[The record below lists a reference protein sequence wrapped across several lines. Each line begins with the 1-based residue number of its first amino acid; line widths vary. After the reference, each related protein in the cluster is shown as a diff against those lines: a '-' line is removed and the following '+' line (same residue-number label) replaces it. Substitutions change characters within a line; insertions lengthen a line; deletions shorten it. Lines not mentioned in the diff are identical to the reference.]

1 MNKCFF
7 RTLLFVL
14 LGVVVNLR
22 AQQKNDFKIIQERIA
37 KMVSAEDFGK
47 IKPAKLDAL
56 LKSMKPNGSW
66 DDIDYK
72 NEDMVNWTPQDHLR
86 NVEVLAVA
94 YTLPESQYY
103 NNPALLKAITSG
115 LEYWNEVQPKSK
127 NWWHNDINSPK
138 LLGRILLVMDGAK
151 KGIPQ
156 DLKNKIVALME
167 KAPSPTTRTGANK
180 LDIAMHNIYRA
191 AATQDA
197 QLMKFAADEAFQ
209 PVRLTD
215 EEGIQYDYS
224 YQQHGPQ
231 LHISSYGQVFL
242 SGTYMVASWLVNTP
256 FALSPEKSEI
266 LNKYFFGT
274 YVPSVRGRY
283 IDFNTEGRRISRP
296 NALDKEKLDRASFDE
311 SFLGYV
317 ELVAGEK
324 YQKQLADFRK
334 RISEKEPASYGI
346 TPQNVNF
353 WKADYVLHIRPEY
366 SFNVRTNSTRTK
378 RTERGNNENL
388 LAGTLSDGST
398 DIQVEGD
405 EYFNIFPAWEWDK
418 VPGVTSRDYAEDLEI
433 PKKKEWGIDGTTD
446 FVGGVSDG
454 LYGAAV
460 YTQNYDDVL
469 AKKGYFF
476 FDKAIVC
483 LGADINSEAPENIT
497 TTLNQTWSK
506 GDVYISAGNRVR
518 KFEPGFAKIKANGIW
533 HRNVLYL
540 LEPNTELNIS
550 NKLQKGEWGAI
561 NRSKEKEKP
570 VSGKVFK
577 IWLDHGKSPK
587 NANYDYIVV
596 PGVDENALADD
607 GKIRKEINILANNGK
622 MQAVEN
628 KALKVL
634 QVIFYE
640 PGELKAKDWS
650 VKVDQPCV
658 VMINAKDKK
667 ISVADPSHQLKN
679 VKVDFAAGKSCK
691 PQSVTVDLPQG
702 HYLGKTVTQDF
713 K

>member
-1 MNKCFF
+1 MNKYLLK
-7 RTLLFVL
+7 TLLLVF
-14 LGVVVNLR
+14 LGLFVNLQ
-22 AQQKNDFKIIQERIA
+22 AQQNNDFKIIQERIA

-47 IKPAKLDAL
+47 IKPTKVDAM

-72 NEDMVNWTPQDHLR
+72 NEDMVNWMPQDHLR

-103 NNPALLKAITSG
+103 NNPTLLKAITSG

-127 NWWHNDINSPK
+127 NWWHNDINAPK

-197 QLMKFAADEAFQ
+197 KLMKFAADEAFQ

-274 YVPSVRGRY
+274 YVAAVRGRY

-296 NALDKEKLDRASFDE
+296 NSLDKEKLERASFDE
-311 SFLGYV
+311 SFLDYV

-334 RISEKEPASYGI
+334 RISEKEPPSYGI
-346 TPQNVNF
+346 KPKNVNF
-353 WKADYVLHIRPEY
+353 WKGDYVLHIRPEY

-388 LAGTLSDGST
+388 LAATLSDGST

-476 FDKAIVC
+476 FDKSIVC
-483 LGADINSEAPENIT
+483 LGADINSEAPEKIT

-506 GDVYISAGNRVR
+506 GDVYVSVRNRMR
-518 KFEPGFAKIKANGIW
+518 KFEQGSAKIKTNGIW

-596 PGVDENALADD
+596 PGVNQKALTAN
-607 GKIRKEINILANNGK
+607 KVRKQINILANNGK
-622 MQAVEN
+622 IQAVEN

-640 PGELKAKDWS
+640 PGELKAKGWK
-650 VKVDQPCV
+650 VKVNQPCV

-667 ISVADPSHQLKN
+667 ISVADPSHKLKN
-679 VKVDFAAGKSCK
+679 IKIDFAASKSCK
-691 PQSVTVDLPQG
+691 TKSINVELPQD

>member
-1 MNKCFF
+1 MNKYLLN
-7 RTLLFVL
+7 TLLL
-14 LGVVVNLR
+14 LFLGLLAPIQ
-22 AQQKNDFKIIQERIA
+22 AQQKNDFKIIRERIA
-37 KMVSAEDFGK
+37 KMVSAENFGK
-47 IKPAKLDAL
+47 IKPDKVETL
-56 LKSMKPNGSW
+56 LQSIKPDGSW
-66 DDIDYK
+66 DAIDYK
-72 NEDMVNWTPQDHLR
+72 NEDIVNWKPQDHLR
-86 NVEVLAVA
+86 NIEILAVA
-94 YTLPESQYY
+94 YTLPESKNYE
-103 NNPALLKAITSG
+103 NPALLKAINSG

-127 NWWHNDINSPK
+127 NWWHNAINAPK
-138 LLGRILLVMDGAK
+138 FLGRILLTMAGAK

-156 DLKNKIVALME
+156 ELKNKIITLME
-167 KAPSPTTRTGANK
+167 ETPSPTTRTGANK

-191 AATQDA
+191 AITEDA
-197 QLMKFAADEAFQ
+197 KLMKFAADEAFQ

-256 FALSPEKSEI
+256 FALSPEKNEI

-283 IDFNTEGRRISRP
+283 IDFNTEGRRVSRP
-296 NALDKEKLDRASFDE
+296 NALDKEKLDKASFEE

-324 YQKQLADFRK
+324 YQQQLADFRK
-334 RISEKEPASYGI
+334 RISEKEPASYGV
-346 TPQNVNF
+346 TPKNVNY

-388 LAGTLSDGST
+388 LAATLSDGST

-418 VPGVTSRDYAEDLEI
+418 VPGVTSRDYDQDLEI

-460 YTQNYDDVL
+460 YTQNYDEVL
-469 AKKGYFF
+469 AKKTYFF

-483 LGADINSEAPENIT
+483 LGADIYSEAPENIT

-506 GDVYISAGNRVR
+506 GDVYVSNNNRVR
-518 KFEPGFAKIKANGIW
+518 KFELGEATIKASGIW

-540 LEPNTELNIS
+540 FDSETELNIS
-550 NKLQKGEWGAI
+550 NKLQKGEWSAI
-561 NRSKEKEKP
+561 NQAKKKEKP
-570 VSGKVFK
+570 ISGKVFK
-577 IWLDHGKSPK
+577 IWFDHGKSPK
-587 NANYDYIVV
+587 NANYNYIVV
-596 PGVDENALADD
+596 PGVDQDALNNNDY
-607 GKIRKEINILANNGK
+607 RTQINILANNGK
-622 MQAVEN
+622 VQAVEN
-628 KALKVL
+628 KAVKIL
-634 QVIFYE
+634 QVVFHE
-640 PGELKAKDWS
+640 PAELKINEWK
-650 VKVDQPCV
+650 VKVDKPCV

-667 ISVADPSHQLKN
+667 ISVADPSHKLKN
-679 VKVDFAAGKSCK
+679 VKIDFAISKSCK
-691 PQSVTVDLPQG
+691 AQSITVELPQE

>member
-47 IKPAKLDAL
+47 IKPVKVDAL
-56 LKSMKPNGSW
+56 LKNMKTNGSW
-66 DDIDYK
+66 GDIDYK

-138 LLGRILLVMDGAK
+138 LLGGILLVMDGAK

-242 SGTYMVASWLVNTP
+242 SGTYMVASWLVGTP
-256 FALSPEKSEI
+256 FALSPEKSDI
-266 LNKYFFGT
+266 LNKYFFDT
-274 YVPSVRGRY
+274 YVAAVRGRY
-283 IDFNTEGRRISRP
+283 IDFNTEGRRVSRP
-296 NALDKEKLDRASFDE
+296 NALDKKNLDKASFDE

-317 ELVAGEK
+317 SQVSGKK
-324 YQKQLADFRK
+324 YQADLANFRR
-334 RISEKEPASYGI
+334 RIAEKAPASYGI
-346 TPQNVNF
+346 KPKNINF

-366 SFNVRTNSTRTK
+366 AFNVRTNSTRTK
-378 RTERGNNENL
+378 RTERGNNENV
-388 LAGTLSDGST
+388 LAHTLPDGST
-398 DIQVEGD
+398 NIQVMGD

-418 VPGVTSRDYAEDLEI
+418 VPGVTSRDYAQDVEI
-433 PKKKEWGIDGTTD
+433 PKKNEWGVEGTTE
-446 FVGGVSDG
+446 FVGGVSDD

-469 AKKGYFF
+469 AKKAYFF
-476 FDKAIVC
+476 FDKAIAC
-483 LGADINSEAPENIT
+483 LGADINSNAPEDIT

-506 GDVYISAGNRVR
+506 GEVAIAAGNSVR
-518 KFEPGFAKIKANGIW
+518 TLEAANATIKANAIW
-533 HRNVLYL
+533 HREVLYL
-540 LEPNTELNIS
+540 LPTNTELNIS
-550 NKLQKGEWGAI
+550 NQLQQGEWASI
-561 NRSKEKEKP
+561 NYAKKKEKP
-570 VSGKVFK
+570 VAGKVFK
-577 IWLDHGKSPK
+577 IWLNHGKAPK
-587 NANYDYIVV
+587 NASYQYIVV
-596 PGVDENALADD
+596 PGVGQETLTDTALREQINVLSND
-607 GKIRKEINILANNGK
+607 GKI
-622 MQAVEN
+622 QAVEN
-628 KALKVL
+628 TALQIL
-634 QVIFYE
+634 QAVFYTA
-640 PGELKAKDWS
+640 GELKTKDWTL
-650 VKVDQPCV
+650 KVNQPCV
-658 VMINAKDKK
+658 VMINAKAKT
-667 ISVADPSHQLKN
+667 ISVADPSHKLKE
-679 VKVDFAAGKSCK
+679 VKVEFSIGSSAS
-691 PQSVTVDLPQG
+691 QSLSIELPQG
-702 HYLGKTVTQDF
+702 HYLGKTAMQKF

>member
-1 MNKCFF
+1 MNKYLLK
-7 RTLLFVL
+7 TLLLVF
-14 LGVVVNLR
+14 LGLFVNLQ
-22 AQQKNDFKIIQERIA
+22 AQQNSDFKVIQERIA

-47 IKPAKLDAL
+47 IKPTKVDAM

-66 DDIDYK
+66 DNVDYK
-72 NEDMVNWTPQDHLR
+72 NEDMVNWMPQDHLR
-86 NVEVLAVA
+86 NLEVLAVA

-127 NWWHNDINSPK
+127 NWWHNDINAPK

-197 QLMKFAADEAFQ
+197 KLMKFAADEAFQ

-274 YVPSVRGRY
+274 YVAAVRGRY

-296 NALDKEKLDRASFDE
+296 NSLDKEKLERASFDE
-311 SFLGYV
+311 SFLDYV

-334 RISEKEPASYGI
+334 RISEKEPPSYGI
-346 TPQNVNF
+346 KPKNVNF
-353 WKADYVLHIRPEY
+353 WKGDYVLHIRPEY

-405 EYFNIFPAWEWDK
+405 EYFNVFPAWEWDK

-476 FDKAIVC
+476 FDKSIVC
-483 LGADINSEAPENIT
+483 LGADINSEAPEKIT

-506 GDVYISAGNRVR
+506 GDVYVSVGNRMR
-518 KFEPGFAKIKANGIW
+518 KFEQGSAKIKTNGIW

-550 NKLQKGEWGAI
+550 NKLQKGEWGTI

-577 IWLDHGKSPK
+577 IWLDHEKSPK
-587 NANYDYIVV
+587 NVNYDYIVV
-596 PGVDENALADD
+596 PGVNQKALTAN
-607 GKIRKEINILANNGK
+607 KVRKQINILANNGK
-622 MQAVEN
+622 IQAVEN

-640 PGELKAKDWS
+640 PGELKAKGWK
-650 VKVDQPCV
+650 VKVNQPCV

-667 ISVADPSHQLKN
+667 ISVADPSHKLKN
-679 VKVDFAAGKSCK
+679 IKIDFAASKSCK
-691 PQSVTVDLPQG
+691 TKSINVELPQD